1 MENKVNDKKEIVFEG
16 KDRAVQQ
23 DWDVYWSEQDKA
35 SNKTYDVFANFY
47 RNNIIKRGLN
57 YFIFKHFT
65 KGQTLLHAG
74 CGSGKVDTDVV
85 NNYQVTALDI
95 SYPALKIYDAV
106 NQHKAKII
114 QASIFEMPFE
124 DESFDGIYNL
134 GVIEHFTEEEIQQIL
149 TEFKRVLKKGA
160 KVCLFIPPTYGLT
173 VQVLDT
179 AHFILNKILKKNI
192 KLHPD
197 EITRVRSKAH
207 IKGLIEKAGFKFI
220 EYYFGPKDVFT
231 QIVIVGEKV

>member
-160 KVCLFIPPTYGLT
+160 KICLFIPPTYGLT

>member
-179 AHFILNKILKKNI
+179 AHFILNKILRKNI

>member
-1 MENKVNDKKEIVFEG
+1 
-16 KDRAVQQ
+16 
-23 DWDVYWSEQDKA
+23 
-35 SNKTYDVFANFY
+35 
-47 RNNIIKRGLN
+47 
-57 YFIFKHFT
+57 
-65 KGQTLLHAG
+65 
-74 CGSGKVDTDVV
+74 
-85 NNYQVTALDI
+85 
-95 SYPALKIYDAV
+95 
-106 NQHKAKII
+106 
-114 QASIFEMPFE
+114 
-124 DESFDGIYNL
+124 
-134 GVIEHFTEEEIQQIL
+134 
-149 TEFKRVLKKGA
+149 VLKKGA

>member
-160 KVCLFIPPTYGLT
+160 KICLFIPPTYGLT

-179 AHFILNKILKKNI
+179 AHFILNKILRKNI

>member
-106 NQHKAKII
+106 NQHKAKIV

>member
-179 AHFILNKILKKNI
+179 AHFILNKILRKNI

-231 QIVIVGEKV
+231 QTVIVGEKV

>member
-106 NQHKAKII
+106 NQHKAKIV

-179 AHFILNKILKKNI
+179 AHFILNKILRKNI